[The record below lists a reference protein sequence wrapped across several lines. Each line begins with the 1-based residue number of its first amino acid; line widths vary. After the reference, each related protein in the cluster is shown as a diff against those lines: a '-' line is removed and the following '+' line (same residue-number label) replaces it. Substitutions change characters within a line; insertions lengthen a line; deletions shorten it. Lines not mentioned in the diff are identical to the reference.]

1 MRKFYLVIVGLLV
14 GILAF
19 SGNCYAA
26 SYTVKPGDTLYKI
39 AVNNGTTVDTLT
51 SLNNLN
57 STMIYPGDVLQLP
70 DSGQTPGSAQQYTVQ
85 PGDTLYLIS
94 KAYGTTVDAI
104 MSQNNL
110 SSTVIYP
117 GQVLLIPGSGQA
129 PPSSTA
135 PTGATQ
141 QYTVQPGD
149 TLYLISRAYCTT
161 VDAIMS
167 QNNLSSTVIYPGQVL
182 QVPGSGQAPSKSPPS
197 TGSTQQY
204 TVQPGDTLY
213 LISRA
218 YCTTVDAIMSQNN
231 LSSTVIYP
239 GQVLQ
244 VPGNS
249 STTPSRGGR
258 GSYSA
263 EERYLLAQIISAEA
277 AGEIFEGQVAVGA
290 VILNRITDYRFPNN
304 LWDVIYEP
312 WQFEP
317 VQNGTINLPPVS
329 SAIRAADAALD
340 GWDPVDGAVYFCN
353 PDTAQSTDFFRTLT
367 YVRRIGNHVFYR

>member
-161 VDAIMS
+161 ADAIMS

-182 QVPGSGQAPSKSPPS
+182 QVPDSGQAPSKSPPS

-231 LSSTVIYP
+231 LSNTVIYP

-244 VPGNS
+244 LPVTEGIFNADS
-249 STTPSRGGR
+249 TKTKAATTPSSIFTSGFFSTVLLIDLNPTMTKGIASTPQITHHFSGRKPSMICMAWAVRGELIR
-258 GSYSA
+258 TKNTPNINNNF
-263 EERYLLAQIISAEA
+263 LLRLDIFFQ
-277 AGEIFEGQVAVGA
+277 AGNTG
-290 VILNRITDYRFPNN
+290 ITP
-304 LWDVIYEP
+304 
-312 WQFEP
+312 
-317 VQNGTINLPPVS
+317 
-329 SAIRAADAALD
+329 
-340 GWDPVDGAVYFCN
+340 
-353 PDTAQSTDFFRTLT
+353 
-367 YVRRIGNHVFYR
+367 

>member
-182 QVPGSGQAPSKSPPS
+182 QVPG
-197 TGSTQQY
+197 
-204 TVQPGDTLY
+204 
-213 LISRA
+213 
-218 YCTTVDAIMSQNN
+218 
-231 LSSTVIYP
+231 
-239 GQVLQ
+239 
-244 VPGNS
+244 NS

>member
-19 SGNCYAA
+19 SGNSYAA
-26 SYTVKPGDTLYKI
+26 GYAVKPGDTLYKI
-39 AVNNGTTVDTLT
+39 AVNHGTTVDTIT

-70 DSGQTPGSAQQYTVQ
+70 DSGQTPGSTQQYTVQ

-94 KAYGTTVDAI
+94 KAYGTTVETI

-117 GQVLLIPGSGQA
+117 GQVLVVSGSGQA
-129 PPSSTA
+129 V
-135 PTGATQ
+135 GTQ
-141 QYTVQPGD
+141 QYIVQPGD
-149 TLYLISRAYCTT
+149 TLYLISRAYGTT
-161 VDAIMS
+161 VE
-167 QNNLSSTVIYPGQVL
+167 T
-182 QVPGSGQAPSKSPPS
+182 
-197 TGSTQQY
+197 
-204 TVQPGDTLY
+204 
-213 LISRA
+213 
-218 YCTTVDAIMSQNN
+218 IMSQNN

-249 STTPSRGGR
+249 STTPSRGNYGT
-258 GSYSA
+258 
-263 EERYLLAQIISAEA
+263 EDRYLLAQIISAEA

-304 LWDVIYEP
+304 LRDVIYEP

-353 PDTAQSTDFFRTLT
+353 PDTAQSTEFFRTLT
-367 YVRRIGNHVFYR
+367 YVRRIGNHVFYK

>member
-19 SGNCYAA
+19 SGNSYAA
-26 SYTVKPGDTLYKI
+26 GYAVKPGDTLYKI
-39 AVNNGTTVDTLT
+39 AVNHGTTVDTIT

-70 DSGQTPGSAQQYTVQ
+70 DSGQTPGSTQQYTVQ

-94 KAYGTTVDAI
+94 KAYGTTVDAV

-135 PTGATQ
+135 PTDATQ
-141 QYTVQPGD
+141 QYIVQPGD
-149 TLYLISRAYCTT
+149 TLYLISRAYGTT
-161 VDAIMS
+161 VE
-167 QNNLSSTVIYPGQVL
+167 T
-182 QVPGSGQAPSKSPPS
+182 
-197 TGSTQQY
+197 
-204 TVQPGDTLY
+204 
-213 LISRA
+213 
-218 YCTTVDAIMSQNN
+218 IMSQNN

-249 STTPSRGGR
+249 STTPSRGNYGT
-258 GSYSA
+258 
-263 EERYLLAQIISAEA
+263 EDRYLLAQIISAEA

-290 VILNRITDYRFPNN
+290 VILNRIPDYRFPNN
-304 LWDVIYEP
+304 LRDIIYEP

-353 PDTAQSTDFFRTLT
+353 PDTAQSTEFFRTLT
-367 YVRRIGNHVFYR
+367 YVRRIGNHVFYK